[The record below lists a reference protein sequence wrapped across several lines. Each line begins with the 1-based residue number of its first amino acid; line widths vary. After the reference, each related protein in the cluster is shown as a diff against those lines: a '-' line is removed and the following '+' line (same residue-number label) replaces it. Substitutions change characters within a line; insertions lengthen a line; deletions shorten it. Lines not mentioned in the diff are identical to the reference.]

1 MILADKIIHLR
12 KLLALTQ
19 EELAAQLRVSRQAV
33 SKWEGALSV
42 PDMERIIQL
51 ARFFRVTIDYLLKD
65 EMQSPEH
72 FAADPEGAPGDKR
85 TAMTIF
91 DAEEW
96 MVVSIYSRTNTL
108 TVPRHPNML

>member
-1 MILADKIIHLR
+1 MILADKIIHHR

-51 ARFFRVTIDYLLKD
+51 ARFFGVTIDYLLKD

-72 FAADPEGAPGDKR
+72 STADPESAPGDKR
-85 TAMTIF
+85 TGVTR
-91 DAEEW
+91 EP
-96 MVVSIYSRTNTL
+96 S
-108 TVPRHPNML
+108 PRHLSGTFFVTGVPFPLCA